1 MSDDGPKFFEEE
13 AAANGDNLD
22 VGIDS
27 HNVADAIGVNNDY
40 IRRVR
45 FTFGQA
51 DYKRTVLSLR
61 DEDDPSRFD
70 VPEELVSR

>member
-1 MSDDGPKFFEEE
+1 M
-13 AAANGDNLD
+13 D

-51 DYKRTVLSLR
+51 DYKRTVLSLS
-61 DEDDPSRFD
+61 DEDDETRFE
-70 VPEELVSR
+70 VPEEFVAK